1 LHVQLG
7 DPEEGKKRKGKNS
20 RAPEQHSDIEA
31 ASYEFR

>member
-1 LHVQLG
+1 MFSSATQ
-7 DPEEGKKRKGKNS
+7 KKEKKEKEKNS